1 MIKFEDL
8 KVGQDIFDLY
18 INPVAKDFSIKKA
31 RVISIA
37 TRLPFNC
44 EKKLLSDKPY
54 LIVGFLTDSNSIYS
68 VDNYE
73 KCSYS
78 KEMAIN
84 HKFFDNKKEI
94 MTNIGTIKEEQL
106 DIKYKELAKTYEAD
120 KKKIKES
127 VDNLE
132 VELLK
137 ALK

>member
-8 KVGQDIFDLY
+8 EVDQDIFDLY
-18 INPVAKDFSIKKA
+18 INPVTRDFSIEKVK
-31 RVISIA
+31 VISIA
-37 TRLPFNC
+37 TKLPLNC
-44 EKKLLSDKPY
+44 DKKLLSNKPY

-73 KCSYS
+73 KCTYS
-78 KEMAIN
+78 KEMTIN

-94 MTNIGTIKEEQL
+94 MTEISNSKNEQL
-106 DIKYKELAKTYEAD
+106 DIKYRELAKTYEAD
-120 KKKIKES
+120 RKKIKEAI
-127 VDNLE
+127 DELE